1 MRSIIKKYISP
12 SYRNKIRYSLP
23 SYFFSGRSYSQSG
36 EDLII
41 SYLLEMICGIGPKRY
56 LDIGANH
63 PFILSNTAKLYKSG
77 GSGVLVEPDPYFARL
92 LRKKRPRDTV
102 IEMGVHF
109 SGETQAEFFILD
121 SPTLNTFSEV
131 EARRY
136 EALGHKILKTIEV
149 RLINVND
156 LLTQAGVV
164 DLLNIDIEG
173 LDLKVL
179 EMIDWKTYRPKC
191 VCVESIHYERNRE
204 PLKIDVIKQ
213 LMNDNG
219 YMLYADT
226 FINSIFV
233 DKFAWESHWKVAE
246 LSLE

>member
-1 MRSIIKKYISP
+1 MRSIIKKYISTN
-12 SYRNKIRYSLP
+12 YRNRIRYALP
-23 SYFFSGRSYSQSG
+23 SLFSGSRSYSQSG

-41 SYLLEMICGIGPKRY
+41 AYLLGMIVGQGPKRY

-63 PFILSNTAKLYKSG
+63 PFIFSNTAKLYKSG

-102 IEMGVHF
+102 LEMGVHF
-109 SGETQAEFFILD
+109 SGDPRAQFFILD

-131 EARRY
+131 EASRY
-136 EALGHKILKTIEV
+136 ESMGHKILKTIEV
-149 RLINVND
+149 KLIDVND
-156 LLTQAGVV
+156 LLSQSGDL

-173 LDLKVL
+173 LDLEVL
-179 EMIDWKTYRPKC
+179 ERIDWKTYRPKC
-191 VCVESIHYERNRE
+191 VCVESIHYENSRE
-204 PLKIDVIKQ
+204 PYKIDAITS
-213 LMNDNG
+213 LMRREG

-233 DKFAWESHWKVAE
+233 DRLAWQKHWLPAAV
-246 LSLE
+246 